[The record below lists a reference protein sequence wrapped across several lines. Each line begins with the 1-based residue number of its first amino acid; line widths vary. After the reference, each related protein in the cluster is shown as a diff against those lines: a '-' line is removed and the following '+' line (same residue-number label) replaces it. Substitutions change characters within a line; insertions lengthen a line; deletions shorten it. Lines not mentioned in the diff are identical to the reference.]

1 MRLLLALPLP
11 LVSVLVQA
19 LVPLVLVLVP
29 LVLVLVLVLVPLVL
43 VLVLVPLVLV
53 LVLAALPLGVMVQ
66 ARLWS
71 AGQASAYCFRPPGL
85 GELWPVVRVLHAV
98 LVVSALQVLV
108 FGAARAADSKAA
120 RPLFALEILSAY
132 RYEKPKVRWHGRP
145 VRRSPAEREVRGD
158 AP

>member
-1 MRLLLALPLP
+1 VRLLLALPLP

-29 LVLVLVLVLVPLVL
+29 LVLVLVLVL
-43 VLVLVPLVLV
+43 LVLV

>member
-1 MRLLLALPLP
+1 MRLLLALP

-29 LVLVLVLVLVPLVL
+29 LVLV
-43 VLVLVPLVLV
+43 LVLV

-71 AGQASAYCFRPPGL
+71 AGQASAYCFRPPGP

-108 FGAARAADSKAA
+108 FGAARAADSAAA
-120 RPLFALEILSAY
+120 RPLFALGILSAY

-145 VRRSPAEREVRGD
+145 ARRSPAERDVRGD

>member
-1 MRLLLALPLP
+1 MRLLLAPPPPLVS
-11 LVSVLVQA
+11 VSVLVQG
-19 LVPLVLVLVP
+19 LVP
-29 LVLVLVLVLVPLVL
+29 
-43 VLVLVPLVLV
+43 LV

-71 AGQASAYCFRPPGL
+71 AGQASAYCLRPPGL

-108 FGAARAADSKAA
+108 FGAARAADSAAA
-120 RPLFALEILSAY
+120 RPLFALGILSAY

-145 VRRSPAEREVRGD
+145 VRRSPAERDVRGD

>member
-1 MRLLLALPLP
+1 VRLLLALPLP
-11 LVSVLVQA
+11 LVLVLVQA
-19 LVPLVLVLVP
+19 LVLVLVQA
-29 LVLVLVLVLVPLVL
+29 LVLVLVLVLVQALVL
-43 VLVLVPLVLV
+43 VLVLV

-71 AGQASAYCFRPPGL
+71 AGQASAYCFRPPGP

-108 FGAARAADSKAA
+108 FGAARAADSAAA
-120 RPLFALEILSAY
+120 RPLFALGILSAY

-145 VRRSPAEREVRGD
+145 ARRSPAERDVRGD

>member
-1 MRLLLALPLP
+1 VRLLLALPLP

-19 LVPLVLVLVP
+19 LVPLVSVLVQA
-29 LVLVLVLVLVPLVL
+29 LVPLVLVLVPLVL

>member
-1 MRLLLALPLP
+1 VRLLLALPLP
-11 LVSVLVQA
+11 LVLVLVQA
-19 LVPLVLVLVP
+19 LVLVLVQA
-29 LVLVLVLVLVPLVL
+29 LVLVLVLVLVQALVL
-43 VLVLVPLVLV
+43 VLVLV

>member
-1 MRLLLALPLP
+1 VRLLLALPLP

>member
-1 MRLLLALPLP
+1 VRLLLALPLP

-19 LVPLVLVLVP
+19 LVP
-29 LVLVLVLVLVPLVL
+29 LVLVLVPLVL

-132 RYEKPKVRWHGRP
+132 RYEKPKARWHGRP

>member
-1 MRLLLALPLP
+1 VRLLLALPLP

-29 LVLVLVLVLVPLVL
+29 LVLVLVLVPL

>member
-1 MRLLLALPLP
+1 LLALPLP
-11 LVSVLVQA
+11 LVSVSV
-19 LVPLVLVLVP
+19 
-29 LVLVLVLVLVPLVL
+29 LVLVLVLVLVQA
-43 VLVLVPLVLV
+43 LVPLV

-132 RYEKPKVRWHGRP
+132 RYEKPK
-145 VRRSPAEREVRGD
+145 RSTSYLSAYERTTQAR
-158 AP
+158 

>member
-29 LVLVLVLVLVPLVL
+29 LVLV
-43 VLVLVPLVLV
+43 LVLV

>member
-11 LVSVLVQA
+11 LPLVSVLVLVLVQA
-19 LVPLVLVLVP
+19 LVPLVP
-29 LVLVLVLVLVPLVL
+29 
-43 VLVLVPLVLV
+43 LV
-53 LVLAALPLGVMVQ
+53 LVLAALPLGVTVQ

-108 FGAARAADSKAA
+108 FGAARAAESAAA
-120 RPLFALEILSAY
+120 RPLFALGILSAY
-132 RYEKPKVRWHGRP
+132 RYEKPKVRWHGMT
-145 VRRSPAEREVRGD
+145 VRRSPAERDVRGD

>member
-1 MRLLLALPLP
+1 VRLLLALPLP

-29 LVLVLVLVLVPLVL
+29 LVLVLVLVPLVL
-43 VLVLVPLVLV
+43 VPLVLVPLVLV